1 MVRKKNIKKVL
12 VKKPAKKA
20 SLSDSLKGEC
30 HRTKIKVIG
39 IGGGG
44 SSIISEIATKLK
56 KADFVA
62 ANTDFYALKELPN
75 KVKRFQ
81 FGQSLTQ
88 GLGAGMQ
95 PEVGAEAAQIE
106 KERIKKIMEGHD
118 LCIFVASLGGGTG
131 SGAAPVFA
139 KLSKE
144 LKNITYGIFTMP
156 FSFEGEKKAQI
167 AKESLD
173 KLRPYLNAFTI
184 IPNERIFQVIDK
196 NTPLKQA
203 LAIVNKKLSQS
214 LEGLIEMIYS
224 PGLVNIDFADFKT
237 ISERKGRLAYL
248 NTIEVQGDGRAEEA
262 VKKIAS
268 NPLYPYNIKGAKGVL
283 FNVCGGK
290 NLGLNELAQIS
301 SSISESANSDAK
313 IIFGISQN
321 DKLKNKIKI
330 TLLATG
336 CSFGKSVKKQPSKA
350 KKEKS
355 KELPQDDSKPKQ
367 KTKPKILKVKVKKKP
382 VSLVVPKPKNLIV
395 KPEKKEVQPE
405 KKVIEPEA
413 KKIVKPEKNNLQPE
427 EGKSL
432 IKKVENSLVKSIVGK
447 DLKRRNALQIK
458 KAVEEA
464 EQELLEQETKWDTPA
479 FLRKRK
485 ETDK

>member
-1 MVRKKNIKKVL
+1 MVKKKKNKKVSQ
-12 VKKPAKKA
+12 PAPKA
-20 SLSDSLKGEC
+20 SVPRSKETG
-30 HRTKIKVIG
+30 HKTKIKVIG

-44 SSIISEIATKLK
+44 SSIISEIAVKLK
-56 KADFVA
+56 KAEFVA
-62 ANTDFYALKELPN
+62 ANTDFYALKELPK

-81 FGQSLTQ
+81 FGQSLTH

-95 PEVGAEAAQIE
+95 PEVGAEAAQTE
-106 KERIKKIMEGHD
+106 KERIKKMMEGYD
-118 LCIFVASLGGGTG
+118 FCIFVASLGGGTG

-139 KLSKE
+139 KISRE
-144 LKNITYGIFTMP
+144 LNNITYGIFTMP
-156 FSFEGEKKAQI
+156 FGFEGEKKAQI
-167 AKESLD
+167 ARESLA

-184 IPNERIFQVIDK
+184 IPNERIFEVIDK

-214 LEGLIEMIYS
+214 LEGLIEMIYN
-224 PGLVNIDFADFKT
+224 PGLINIDFADFKT
-237 ISERKGRLAYL
+237 ILEKRGRLAYL
-248 NTIEVQGDGRAEEA
+248 NTIEVQGEGRVEEA

-268 NPLYPYNIKGAKGVL
+268 NPLYPYDIKGAKGVL

-290 NLGLNELAQIS
+290 TLGLNELAQIS
-301 SSISESANSDAK
+301 GSIAESASSDAK

-321 DKLKNKIKI
+321 ERLKNKIKI

-336 CSFGKSVKKQPSKA
+336 CLFGKIKDSEEQSDKKKIVEKPKVT
-350 KKEKS
+350 KKEP
-355 KELPQDDSKPKQ
+355 KEEL
-367 KTKPKILKVKVKKKP
+367 KIKKKTETKKRKI
-382 VSLVVPKPKNLIV
+382 SLVVAKPKDLIV
-395 KPEKKEVQPE
+395 KPKIKEP
-405 KKVIEPEA
+405 KVD
-413 KKIVKPEKNNLQPE
+413 VPEKNEPLVEEKIVEPE
-427 EGKSL
+427 KPQEESKSL

-479 FLRKRK
+479 FLRKKK
-485 ETDK
+485 EANK